1 VDVEEMRYYLD
12 GAGRIFRVIGEDDG
26 DYLYEQQSLTGG
38 WSRFGNM
45 KFPKEDLDDY
55 RELSKDEV
63 VKIMLKQK

>member
-1 VDVEEMRYYLD
+1 MGIEEMRYYLD

-26 DYLYEQQSLTGG
+26 DYLYEQQYLTGG

-55 RELSKDEV
+55 RELSKEEV
-63 VKIMLKQK
+63 VKIMLKG